1 MTLPTTTLGSGE
13 REYGAN
19 ALIVCDNL
27 VRIYQVEEI
36 EVQALQGLNL
46 LVDRGEMIAIVG
58 ASGSGKSTLLN
69 VLSGLDVQTAGR
81 ARVAEWDLQSMS
93 SRDRLNYR
101 RRVVGFVWQQ
111 TGRNLLPY
119 LSAAENVALPMAFVG
134 TPSHRRTRRAMELLD
149 ALGLA
154 EKAHRRPRE
163 LSGGEQQRVA
173 VAVALANSP
182 EILFADEPTGELDS
196 ATGEEVFAALR
207 SANTDLDTTVVIVT
221 HDAAVSS
228 QVQRTVAIRDGRT
241 SSEVVRTTEV
251 DEHGTS
257 SVIAREYAVLDRA
270 GRMQLPAE
278 YRRALGLR
286 DRVRLELESDHV
298 GVWSDDLDAG
308 AGKKGGD
315 PR

>member
-1 MTLPTTTLGSGE
+1 
-13 REYGAN
+13 
-19 ALIVCDNL
+19 
-27 VRIYQVEEI
+27 
-36 EVQALQGLNL
+36 
-46 LVDRGEMIAIVG
+46 
-58 ASGSGKSTLLN
+58 
-69 VLSGLDVQTAGR
+69 
-81 ARVAEWDLQSMS
+81 
-93 SRDRLNYR
+93 
-101 RRVVGFVWQQ
+101 
-111 TGRNLLPY
+111 
-119 LSAAENVALPMAFVG
+119 MAFVG
-134 TPSHRRTRRAMELLD
+134 TPSHRRTHRAMELLD

-154 EKAHRRPRE
+154 EKAQRRPRE

-182 EILFADEPTGELDS
+182 EVLFADEPTGELDS

-286 DRVRLELESDHV
+286 DRVRLELEPDHV
-298 GVWSDDLDAG
+298 GVWSDDLEAG
-308 AGKKGGD
+308 AGTDDGD
-315 PR
+315 ER